1 MVAGVSGQE
10 SSRLDRAAGGNVSEQ
25 VRSPFTDDQ
34 VASLNA
40 YQAARVFH
48 PFTCGTD
55 KCRGILRADRDGWH
69 CPNCD
74 YRQGWAWS
82 WMADWSWRH

>member
-1 MVAGVSGQE
+1 
-10 SSRLDRAAGGNVSEQ
+10 VSEQ

-40 YQAARVFH
+40 CQAARVFH

-55 KCRGILRADRDGWH
+55 TCRGVLRAARGGWH

-74 YRQGWAWS
+74 YRQEWALS
-82 WMADWSWRH
+82 WMADWSWRRYQHREPGAETNNGPASP